1 MTTIS
6 IRAAVAAGGLLAS
19 AGLAQAQS
27 IEARVPNLQRTDDPV
42 SVAAGGTTI
51 VNQGLQGVGRLS
63 ANTRDFLG
71 DSLGSFSS
79 LAVDLATWRRS
90 GDTYTGTLYTLP
102 DRGYNNPDGG
112 LFSDYAGRLNRFSL
126 SFTPYAGAALPQATT
141 SQAQVTLTPDG
152 GIVLT
157 DAKGQ
162 RFSGL
167 DPAAGTTV
175 QLGAVL
181 PSAAAGPSAGRIS
194 LDAEGLA
201 RRLDGSF
208 YVSDEYGPNVY
219 YFNRSGQLQGL
230 IGIPAALQPVANGQ
244 LNFNSLNPPD
254 TGRRNNQGLE
264 ALALTPD
271 GRGLVAILQSATLQD
286 SGPNQQQRANTRI
299 LYYDISGTP
308 TPAAP
313 SREYVLQLPVYQQ
326 SGNGGAP
333 NRTAAQSEMVALNDT
348 QFLVLSRDSNG
359 LGTGNTTP
367 IVYKSVLLV
376 DTAGATNIAGSA
388 YDGTTPIAPNGT
400 LRAGLAPVQTTEVVN
415 LLNPV
420 QLNRFGM
427 NLTTSPATQ
436 TTLPEKIE
444 AMGLVPVLSERAPN
458 DYFLLVGNDN
468 DFLTRQG
475 VINGQPY
482 DAGINNDNILLAYRL
497 TLPTY
502 VDPLSLAVMKETAP
516 TVLQGLGAGAITAAA
531 SATRGVQDH
540 LSALRRG
547 ANLPA
552 GAGQGAWGTAGP
564 ALWVGGD
571 VVFADQPR
579 NGGLSLDR
587 TVAQG
592 SAGLDLPLTGPWRA
606 GLAVGGGGGSLSRPQ
621 GAYQQGFRQDQGA
634 FTVAAYGGYY
644 GPSLYAQGIVGGAPI
659 VDFSG
664 LRRPAAYGL
673 TAAARTSGSALALD
687 GEAGLVFDRAAFRLT
702 PFAGL
707 SHYSARIDGFTE
719 QGAAGNNVAYG
730 GLTVLQTTA
739 RFGVE
744 VAYYG
749 LSGIVPSV
757 RVAYNAG
764 LGPQRSAGLF
774 RLASVQNPLATATAA
789 VPFLQSD
796 FVTAGA
802 GLQGSLTER
811 LGWRVD
817 YQAAIGTRAGVAH
830 GVTAGLRYQF

>member
-1 MTTIS
+1 MTTNS
-6 IRAAVAAGGLLAS
+6 IRAALAAGGLLAG
-19 AGLAQAQS
+19 AGLAHGQS

-141 SQAQVTLTPDG
+141 SQRQVTLTPDG

-167 DPAAGTTV
+167 DPAAGTTT
-175 QLGAVL
+175 QLGTVL
-181 PSAAAGPSAGRIS
+181 PSAATGPSAGRIS

-230 IGIPAALQPVANGQ
+230 IGIPAALQPVTNGQ

-254 TGRRNNQGLE
+254 TGRRNNQGFE

-286 SGPNQQQRANTRI
+286 SGPSQQQRANTRI

-313 SREYVLQLPVYQQ
+313 TREYVLQLPVYQQ
-326 SGNGGAP
+326 NGNGGAP

-367 IVYKSVLLV
+367 IVYKSVLLI

-516 TVLQGLGAGAITAAA
+516 TVLQGLGAGAIGAAA

-540 LSALRRG
+540 L
-547 ANLPA
+547 
-552 GAGQGAWGTAGP
+552 
-564 ALWVGGD
+564 
-571 VVFADQPR
+571 
-579 NGGLSLDR
+579 
-587 TVAQG
+587 
-592 SAGLDLPLTGPWRA
+592 
-606 GLAVGGGGGSLSRPQ
+606 
-621 GAYQQGFRQDQGA
+621 
-634 FTVAAYGGYY
+634 
-644 GPSLYAQGIVGGAPI
+644 
-659 VDFSG
+659 
-664 LRRPAAYGL
+664 
-673 TAAARTSGSALALD
+673 
-687 GEAGLVFDRAAFRLT
+687 
-702 PFAGL
+702 
-707 SHYSARIDGFTE
+707 
-719 QGAAGNNVAYG
+719 
-730 GLTVLQTTA
+730 
-739 RFGVE
+739 
-744 VAYYG
+744 
-749 LSGIVPSV
+749 
-757 RVAYNAG
+757 
-764 LGPQRSAGLF
+764 
-774 RLASVQNPLATATAA
+774 
-789 VPFLQSD
+789 
-796 FVTAGA
+796 
-802 GLQGSLTER
+802 
-811 LGWRVD
+811 
-817 YQAAIGTRAGVAH
+817 
-830 GVTAGLRYQF
+830 

>member
-1 MTTIS
+1 MTSTI
-6 IRAAVAAGGLLAS
+6 IRTAFAAGGLVAGASLA
-19 AGLAQAQS
+19 AQAQS
-27 IEARVPNLQRTDDPV
+27 IEARVPNLQAVDGPV
-42 SVAAGGTTI
+42 SVTASGATI
-51 VNQGLQGVGRLS
+51 VNQGLQGVARLS
-63 ANTRDFLG
+63 ATTRDFLG
-71 DSLGSFSS
+71 DTLGSFSS
-79 LAVDLATWRRS
+79 LAVDLSTWRRN

-112 LFSDYAGRLNRFSL
+112 LFSDYAGRLNRFTL
-126 SFTPYAGAALPQATT
+126 SFTPYTGSAALPQATG
-141 SQAQVTLTPDG
+141 SQRQITLTPDS

-157 DAKGQ
+157 DARGQ

-167 DPAAGTTV
+167 DPGAGTTT
-175 QLGAVL
+175 QAGSVL
-181 PSAAAGPSAGRIS
+181 PSAATGPSAGRIS

-208 YVSDEYGPNVY
+208 YVSDEYGPTIY
-219 YFNRSGQLQGL
+219 YFSRDGRLQGL
-230 IGIPAALQPVANGQ
+230 IGIPAALQPVTNGQ

-271 GRGLVAILQSATLQD
+271 GRGLVTILQSATLQD

-313 SREYVLQLPVYQQ
+313 TREYVLQLPVYQQ
-326 SGNGGAP
+326 NGNGTAS
-333 NRTAAQSEMVALNDT
+333 NRTAAQSEMLALNDT

-359 LGTGNTTP
+359 LGTGTTTP

-376 DTAGATNIAGSA
+376 DTASATNIAGSA
-388 YDGTTPIAPNGT
+388 YDGTTPLAPNGS
-400 LRAGLAPVQTTEVVN
+400 LRAGITPVQTTEVVN
-415 LLNPV
+415 ILNPV

-436 TTLPEKIE
+436 TTLSEKWE

-475 VINGQPY
+475 VINGQAY
-482 DAGINNDNILLAYRL
+482 DAGITNDSVILAYRL

-502 VDPLSLAVMKETAP
+502 VDPLSLAVMKATAP
-516 TVLQGLGAGAITAAA
+516 TVLQSLGAGALGVAA
-531 SATRGVQDH
+531 SATRSVQDH

-547 ANLPA
+547 AGLPGPA
-552 GAGQGAWGTAGP
+552 AWGTGGP

-571 VVFADQPR
+571 FVFADLPR
-579 NGGLSLDR
+579 NGGLTVER
-587 TVAQG
+587 TIAQG
-592 SAGLDLPLTGPWRA
+592 SAGFDLPLTGPWRA
-606 GLAVGGGGGSLSRPQ
+606 GLAVGGGGGSLSR
-621 GAYQQGFRQDQGA
+621 GQGFRQDQSA

-644 GPSLYAQGIVGGAPI
+644 GPAFYAHAIVGGAPLI
-659 VDFSG
+659 DFSDI
-664 LRRPAAYGL
+664 RRPAAYGL
-673 TAAARTSGSALALD
+673 TADAKASGSALALD
-687 GEAGLVFDRAAFRLT
+687 GEAGLILDRDAVRLT

-707 SHYSARIDGFTE
+707 SHLSARIGGFTE

-730 GLTVLQTTA
+730 GLSVLQTTA
-739 RFGVE
+739 RFGAE
-744 VAYYG
+744 LAYTG
-749 LSGIVPSV
+749 FGGVIPSV
-757 RVAYNAG
+757 RAAYNLG
-764 LGPQRSAGLF
+764 LGPQQSGGLF
-774 RLASVQNPLATATAA
+774 RLASVQSPLAVATAA
-789 VPFLQSD
+789 IPFLTSD
-796 FVTAGA
+796 FVTAGF
-802 GLQGSLTER
+802 GLQGSLTDR

>member
-1 MTTIS
+1 VTILS
-6 IRAAVAAGGLLAS
+6 IRAALAAGGLIAG

-27 IEARVPNLQRTDDPV
+27 LDVRVPNLQPV
-42 SVAAGGTTI
+42 DGPVAVDVGGTTV
-51 VNQGLQGVGRLS
+51 VNQGLQGVARLP
-63 ANTRDFLG
+63 ATTRDFLG

-79 LAVDLATWRRS
+79 LAVDLSTWRRS

-112 LFSDYAGRLNRFSL
+112 LFSDYAGRLNRFTL
-126 SFTPYAGAALPQATT
+126 SFTPYTGSAALPQATA
-141 SQAQVTLTPDG
+141 SQRQITLTPDG

-157 DAKGQ
+157 DARSQ

-167 DPAAGTTV
+167 DPAAGTTT

-181 PSAAAGPSAGRIS
+181 PSAATGPSAGRIS

-208 YVSDEYGPNVY
+208 YISDEYGPNIY
-219 YFNRSGQLQGL
+219 YFSREGRLQGL
-230 IGIPAALQPVANGQ
+230 IGIPAALQPVTNGQ
-244 LNFNSLNPPD
+244 LNFNSVNPPD

-286 SGPNQQQRANTRI
+286 SGPNQQQRTNTRI
-299 LYYDISGTP
+299 LYYDVSGTP
-308 TPAAP
+308 TPGAP
-313 SREYVLQLPVYQQ
+313 SREYVLQLPAYQQ
-326 SGNGGAP
+326 NGNGTAS
-333 NRTAAQSEMVALNDT
+333 NRTAAQSEMLALNDT

-367 IVYKSVLLV
+367 IVYKSVLFV
-376 DTAGATNIAGSA
+376 DTAGATNIAGTA

-400 LRAGLAPVQTTEVVN
+400 LRPGLTPVQTREVVN
-415 LLNPV
+415 MLNPV

-427 NLTTSPATQ
+427 NLNTNPASQ

-475 VINGQPY
+475 VINGQTY

-502 VDPLSLAVMKETAP
+502 VDPLSLAVMKATAP
-516 TVLQGLGAGAITAAA
+516 TVLQGLGAGALSLAA
-531 SATRGVQDH
+531 SATRSVQDH
-540 LSALRRG
+540 LSALRRSAG
-547 ANLPA
+547 LP
-552 GAGQGAWGTAGP
+552 GQGAWGTSGP

-571 VVFADQPR
+571 FVFADQPR

-587 TVAQG
+587 TIAQG
-592 SAGLDLPLTGPWRA
+592 SAGIDLPLTGPWRA

-621 GAYQQGFRQDQGA
+621 GFRQDQSA

-644 GPSLYAQGIVGGAPI
+644 GPTFYAQGIVGGAPI
-659 VDFSG
+659 IDLSG
-664 LRRPAAYGL
+664 IRRPAAYGL
-673 TAAARTSGSALALD
+673 TADAKTSATALSLD
-687 GEAGLVFDRAAFRLT
+687 GEAGLILDRDAFRLM
-702 PFAGL
+702 PFVGL
-707 SHYSARIDGFTE
+707 SHLSARVSGFTE
-719 QGAAGNNVAYG
+719 TGAAGNNVAYG

-739 RFGVE
+739 RFGAE
-744 VAYYG
+744 LAYTG
-749 LSGIVPSV
+749 FGGIVPSV
-757 RVAYNAG
+757 RVAYNLG
-764 LGPQRSAGLF
+764 LGPQQSAGLF
-774 RLASVQNPLATATAA
+774 RLASVQNPMAVATSAI
-789 VPFLQSD
+789 PFLKSD
-796 FVTAGA
+796 FVTAGV
-802 GLQGSLTER
+802 GLQGSLTEN

>member
-6 IRAAVAAGGLLAS
+6 IRAALAAGSLIAG
-19 AGLAQAQS
+19 AGLAQGQS
-27 IEARVPNLQRTDDPV
+27 IEARVPNLQPIDGPV
-42 SVAAGGTTI
+42 SVNAGGTTL
-51 VNQGLQGVGRLS
+51 VNQGLQGVARLP
-63 ANTRDFLG
+63 ATTRDFLG

-79 LAVDLATWRRS
+79 LAVDLATWRRT
-90 GDTYTGTLYTLP
+90 GDTYAGTLYTLP

-112 LFSDYAGRLNRFSL
+112 LFSDYAGRLNRFTL
-126 SFTPYAGAALPQATT
+126 RFTPYTGAAALPQATS
-141 SQAQVTLTPDG
+141 SQSQITLTPDG

-167 DPAAGTTV
+167 DPAAGTTR

-208 YVSDEYGPNVY
+208 YVSDEYGPNIY

-230 IGIPAALQPVANGQ
+230 IGIPAALQPVTNGQ
-244 LNFNSLNPPD
+244 LNFNSLTPPD

-299 LYYDISGTP
+299 LYYDVSGSP
-308 TPAAP
+308 TPSAP
-313 SREYVLQLPVYQQ
+313 SREYVLQLPVYNQN
-326 SGNGGAP
+326 GNGGAP
-333 NRTAAQSEMVALNDT
+333 NRTAAQSEMLALNDT

-376 DTAGATNIAGSA
+376 DTAGATNIAGGP
-388 YDGTTPIAPNGT
+388 YDGTTPISPNGT
-400 LRAGLAPVQTTEVVN
+400 LRAGLTPVKTTEVVDI
-415 LLNPV
+415 LNPV

-427 NLTTSPATQ
+427 NLTTNPASQ

-475 VINGQPY
+475 AINGQPY

-502 VDPLSLAVMKETAP
+502 VDPLSLAVMKATAP
-516 TVLQGLGAGAITAAA
+516 TVLQGLGAGAVGVAA
-531 SATRGVQDH
+531 SATRSMQDH
-540 LSALRRG
+540 LSALRRS
-547 ANLPA
+547 A
-552 GAGQGAWGTAGP
+552 GLASQGAWGTSGP

-587 TVAQG
+587 TIAQG
-592 SAGLDLPLTGPWRA
+592 SAGFDLPLTGPWRA

-621 GAYQQGFRQDQGA
+621 GFRQDQSA

-644 GPSLYAQGIVGGAPI
+644 GPTFYAQGIVGGAPI
-659 VDFSG
+659 IDLSG

-673 TAAARTSGSALALD
+673 TADAKTSATALALD
-687 GEAGLVFDRAAFRLT
+687 GETGLILDRDAFRLM

-707 SHYSARIDGFTE
+707 SHYSARVSGFTE
-719 QGAAGNNVAYG
+719 TGAAGNNVAYG
-730 GLTVLQTTA
+730 GITVLQTTA
-739 RFGVE
+739 RFGAE
-744 VAYYG
+744 LAYTG
-749 LSGIVPSV
+749 FGGIVPSV
-757 RVAYNAG
+757 RVAYNLG
-764 LGPQRSAGLF
+764 LGPRQSAGLF
-774 RLASVQNPLATATAA
+774 RLASVQNPLAAATAA
-789 VPFLQSD
+789 IPFLKSD
-796 FVTAGA
+796 FVTAGF
-802 GLQGSLTER
+802 GLQGSLTEQ

>member
-230 IGIPAALQPVANGQ
+230 IGIPAALQPVTNGQ

-400 LRAGLAPVQTTEVVN
+400 LRAGLAPVQATEVVN

-427 NLTTSPATQ
+427 NLTTA
-436 TTLPEKIE
+436 
-444 AMGLVPVLSERAPN
+444 
-458 DYFLLVGNDN
+458 
-468 DFLTRQG
+468 
-475 VINGQPY
+475 
-482 DAGINNDNILLAYRL
+482 
-497 TLPTY
+497 
-502 VDPLSLAVMKETAP
+502 
-516 TVLQGLGAGAITAAA
+516 
-531 SATRGVQDH
+531 
-540 LSALRRG
+540 
-547 ANLPA
+547 
-552 GAGQGAWGTAGP
+552 
-564 ALWVGGD
+564 
-571 VVFADQPR
+571 
-579 NGGLSLDR
+579 
-587 TVAQG
+587 
-592 SAGLDLPLTGPWRA
+592 
-606 GLAVGGGGGSLSRPQ
+606 
-621 GAYQQGFRQDQGA
+621 
-634 FTVAAYGGYY
+634 
-644 GPSLYAQGIVGGAPI
+644 
-659 VDFSG
+659 
-664 LRRPAAYGL
+664 RRP
-673 TAAARTSGSALALD
+673 R
-687 GEAGLVFDRAAFRLT
+687 
-702 PFAGL
+702 P
-707 SHYSARIDGFTE
+707 
-719 QGAAGNNVAYG
+719 
-730 GLTVLQTTA
+730 
-739 RFGVE
+739 
-744 VAYYG
+744 
-749 LSGIVPSV
+749 
-757 RVAYNAG
+757 
-764 LGPQRSAGLF
+764 RSP
-774 RLASVQNPLATATAA
+774 RRSRRWASC
-789 VPFLQSD
+789 
-796 FVTAGA
+796 
-802 GLQGSLTER
+802 R
-811 LGWRVD
+811 C
-817 YQAAIGTRAGVAH
+817 
-830 GVTAGLRYQF
+830 